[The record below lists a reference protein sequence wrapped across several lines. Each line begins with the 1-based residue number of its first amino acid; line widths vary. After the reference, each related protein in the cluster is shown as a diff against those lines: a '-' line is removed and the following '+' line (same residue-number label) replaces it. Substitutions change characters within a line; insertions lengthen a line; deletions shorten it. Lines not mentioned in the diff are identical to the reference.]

1 MSGRSRLPGG
11 TCLVSSGEAMGNFDS
26 FRTPRLL
33 ATRLTPD
40 DFTDC
45 CTMNRNEQVRAT
57 LGGVLTDEQSQ
68 AWMNL
73 NLAHWANHGFGVYFL
88 RDPQSGSFIG
98 RAGLRH
104 ADVEGMLDEIEV
116 LYALMPEHWGR
127 GLATEAA
134 CECLRIGFEL
144 LGLKQIVGF
153 TLPTNRGSRRVLE
166 KSGLTY
172 ERNIIHAEL
181 PHVLYRI
188 RK

>member
-1 MSGRSRLPGG
+1 
-11 TCLVSSGEAMGNFDS
+11 MGDLDS
-26 FRTPRLL
+26 FRTPRLVG
-33 ATRLTPD
+33 TRLQPA
-40 DFTDC
+40 DFADC
-45 CTMNRNEQVRAT
+45 CRMNQSEEVRAT

-73 NLAHWANHGFGVYFL
+73 NLAHWDKHGFGVYFV
-88 RDPQSGSFIG
+88 RDPRDGAFIG

-104 ADVEGMLDEIEV
+104 ADVEGMADEIDV

-134 CECLRIGFEL
+134 RECLRIGFEL
-144 LGLKQIVGF
+144 LGLKEIVGF
-153 TLPTNRGSRRVLE
+153 TLPANFGSRRVLE

-172 ERNIIHAEL
+172 ERDIIHAGS